1 MNIHKKSFVM
11 ILCVFLVLTLVL
23 AGCSTNNMN
32 NNSGAVS
39 KDPVADNGDKGDTPA
54 KQTKPITVSMYD
66 RGNIPPE
73 IGTAEKNLW
82 TEWINETVMVDYIP
96 VPRWESV
103 QKLNALLAA
112 GDGPDLILDYDGGYR
127 NQLYL
132 QKQLMPLDDMIEQY
146 STDYKQLLDEF
157 PLLRQLG
164 TKSDG
169 KLYEFGRLLGY
180 IPGAYL
186 FIRED
191 QLDTLGLSI
200 PETMEDAYNV
210 MKSFVSANPGSY
222 ATNLSGYGWMDVAF
236 QNTTWVVDNGEIVR
250 DWDRAAA
257 AISYKKRLFD
267 EGFVDKDFLTDK
279 NGEKALQDF
288 LQGKTLMFGY
298 MGNALQVYNHYETLK
313 KNNPDAKLTVIAL
326 PRSEYGQFSPFFN
339 DPVQMTGVV
348 NVNVKDQQSVM
359 KYVDLLSSESMA
371 HTLKYGHE
379 GVHYKMEDGKEVTID
394 QEKYEKEVSWLGDF
408 RMLGSQH
415 IINEFTKYMDDLDQ
429 SKPFDK
435 EVYDILEQAYN
446 LYISKDRP
454 LPEITKYMPGLP
466 EDIQFI
472 LSNVNEPISDLWSRA
487 IVGGSKVT
495 VDKTVEDAKSLW
507 KKSDGQKVEDFYANW
522 YKENK
527 DTWVFTEDLYDM
539 NFE

>member
-1 MNIHKKSFVM
+1 MKTRKNALVM
-11 ILCVFLVLTLVL
+11 FMSILLVFTLVL
-23 AGCSTNNMN
+23 AGCSTNNN
-32 NNSGAVS
+32 KNSEPVT
-39 KDPVADNGDKGDTPA
+39 KDPVANNDDKEVTPA

-73 IGTAEKNLW
+73 IGTVEKNLW
-82 TEWINETVMVDYIP
+82 TEFINETVMVNYIP

-112 GDGPDLILDYDGGYR
+112 GDGPNLILDYDGGYR

-132 QKQLMPLDDMIEQY
+132 QKQLMPLDDMIEKY
-146 STDYKQLLDEF
+146 STDYKELLNEF

-186 FIRED
+186 FIRQD
-191 QLDTLGLSI
+191 QLDTLGMSV
-200 PETMEDAYNV
+200 PETMDDAYEV
-210 MKSFVSANPGSY
+210 MKRFVSENPGNY
-222 ATNLSGYGWMDVAF
+222 ATNLSGYGWMDTAF
-236 QNTTWVVDNGEIVR
+236 QNTTWVVENGEIVR
-250 DWDRAAA
+250 DWDRVAAVT
-257 AISYKKRLFD
+257 SYKKRLFD
-267 EGFVDKDFLTDK
+267 EGLVDKDFLTDK

-288 LQGKTLMFGY
+288 LQGKTMMFGF
-298 MGNALQVYNHYETLK
+298 MGNALQVYNNYETLK
-313 KNNPDAKLTVIAL
+313 KNNPNAKLAVIAL
-326 PRSEYGQFSPFFN
+326 PSSEYGQFSPFFN

-348 NVNVKDQQSVM
+348 NIKTDDPQSVM
-359 KYVDLLSSESMA
+359 KYVDYLSSKTMA
-371 HTLKYGHE
+371 HTLKYGQE

-429 SKPFDK
+429 SNPFDK
-435 EVYDILEQAYN
+435 EVYGILEQAYK

-472 LSNVNEPISDLWSRA
+472 LSNANEPISDLWSRA
-487 IVGGSKVT
+487 IVGGSKVS
-495 VDKTVEDAKSLW
+495 VEKTIEDAKSIW
-507 KKSDGQKVEDFYANW
+507 KKSDGQKVEQFYINW

-527 DTWVFTEDLYDM
+527 DTWVFTKDLYDM
-539 NFE
+539 SF

>member
-1 MNIHKKSFVM
+1 MKTRKNALVM
-11 ILCVFLVLTLVL
+11 FMSILLVFTLVL
-23 AGCSTNNMN
+23 AGCSTKNNK
-32 NNSGAVS
+32 NSEPAT
-39 KDPVADNGDKGDTPA
+39 KDSVANNGDKEAAPA

-73 IGTAEKNLW
+73 IGTVEKNLW
-82 TEWINETVMVDYIP
+82 TEFINETVMVNYIP

-112 GDGPDLILDYDGGYR
+112 GDGPNLILDYDGGYR

-132 QKQLMPLDDMIEQY
+132 QKQLMPLDDMIEKY
-146 STDYKQLLDEF
+146 STDYKELLNEF

-186 FIRED
+186 FIRQD
-191 QLDTLGLSI
+191 QLDTLGMSV
-200 PETMEDAYNV
+200 PETMDDAYEV
-210 MKSFVSANPGSY
+210 MKRFVSENPGSY
-222 ATNLSGYGWMDVAF
+222 ATNLSGYGWMDTAF
-236 QNTTWVVDNGEIVR
+236 QNTTWVVENDEIVR
-250 DWDRAAA
+250 DWDRVAAVT
-257 AISYKKRLFD
+257 SYKKKLFD
-267 EGFVDKDFLTDK
+267 EGLVDKDFLTDK

-288 LQGKTLMFGY
+288 LQGKTMMFGF
-298 MGNALQVYNHYETLK
+298 MGNALQVYNNYETLK
-313 KNNPDAKLTVIAL
+313 KNNPNAKLAVIAL
-326 PRSEYGQFSPFFN
+326 PSSEYGQFSPFFN

-348 NVNVKDQQSVM
+348 NIKTDDPQSVM
-359 KYVDLLSSESMA
+359 KYVDYLSSKTMA
-371 HTLKYGHE
+371 HTLKYGQE

-429 SKPFDK
+429 SNPFDK
-435 EVYDILEQAYN
+435 EVYGILEQAYK

-472 LSNVNEPISDLWSRA
+472 LSNANEPISDLWSRA
-487 IVGGSKVT
+487 IVGGSKVS
-495 VDKTVEDAKSLW
+495 VEKTIEDAKSIW
-507 KKSDGQKVEDFYANW
+507 KKSDGQKVEQFYINW

-527 DTWVFTEDLYDM
+527 DTWVFTKDLYDM
-539 NFE
+539 SF